1 MRLTRN
7 DAHNERAIVPA
18 KRRSAVNMGKKM
30 SFDSQFENYD
40 LWNHM
45 FEKNE

>member
-1 MRLTRN
+1 
-7 DAHNERAIVPA
+7 
-18 KRRSAVNMGKKM
+18 MGKKM